1 MLLVIFVV
9 SSAPITPKQ
18 ARTAAL
24 NFMSR
29 TVPTV
34 TKSSSCQL
42 AYAEAGQQEGDTLF
56 YVFNVGGGFA
66 IVAADDA
73 VTPILGYSPNG
84 HFDPQNIPDNC
95 RAWLQGY
102 ADQIAYVRTQE
113 SARSV
118 SVEAEWNALLSTEES
133 SPALT
138 PKSGSSVAPLLT
150 TKWGYGLYY
159 NSLCPEDTTNYTGH
173 VWAGSAATAM
183 AQIINYWEYP
193 VHGYGTHSYY
203 HNYSYVYSYGEQ
215 SSDFANTT
223 YQYSLM
229 PDSLDGNSSS
239 AEVNAVATLIHDCG
253 VAVNMNYDP
262 NGSIAKDY
270 AVRAAFISHFGF
282 SAQMASKSWDVN
294 VGTDFYPN
302 WEEQEHYQ
310 DDEWANMLRAEL
322 DEARPV
328 YYASANGYGNGS
340 AFVCDGYDADTLFHF
355 NWGWNGYA
363 NGYFVIGHLTSS
375 DYYPGDNLGTP
386 MSGFSFNDHNSA
398 IFVRPGN
405 NISDTLILNVKGRT
419 TATVD
424 GTVHVGDIYAFND
437 SYDLDQHYDE
447 SITCRD
453 TLTLTPVTPGAQLFV
468 EANIDYI
475 SQLGISHQEAAV
487 YDGTSVSGTPMMN
500 LTWSDEGPVEPVISS
515 SSAITIVYK
524 GKPQRIG
531 FDLNVSEVT
540 CLPIV
545 WGFTCTDKTYSTA
558 EFEWHVY
565 QEEDYPNHLFNYQIE
580 YGLHGFAQGT
590 GTTIPATGTTAAIGG
605 LTAETDY
612 DAYLTYSCSGGGIRT
627 LGPVTFRTEK
637 LMDCIDERVPAGYGA
652 YICEECA
659 FQPSYA
665 TGWAQHIYTAEELSA
680 IGLVAGDAIISLS
693 VQYDQNFNADN
704 GRTRNIAIF
713 MGNTSVS
720 DFSNGIGWLPVTSMT
735 YVYTYK
741 PSVFKHILHY
751 SWEKFDFDNAF
762 VWDGSSNVVVAFA
775 ANGQVAPN
783 YFESVYLPNS
793 NKTLSY
799 HIGGTPDDNFNPMSF
814 PTSWNTSDQLP
825 LMKFCRNIS
834 SCMPPSH
841 LTYSLI
847 NRHTVKVDWLP
858 GYQETS
864 WNVEYGPAGF
874 EQGTGTTVAVSGT
887 PTLTVPQLA
896 SGNYDFY
903 VQADCGNGDVSDW
916 EYLSVSTADYEC
928 IQIGN
933 GTSTNSV
940 LPMGGYTSYGYVYTY
955 TQQLYTAAELSAQG
969 LSAGDHIQ
977 SLSFQYNG
985 TPQSKSS
992 ITVYLGNTTQANMA
1006 SGNTWIPVSDMQEVF
1021 SGTVDLENDWTTV
1034 LFDNLFEWDGTSN
1047 VVVAFL
1053 NNSGTENG
1061 TYQSYTYYNNT
1072 SMTLYRTAN
1081 AAINIENPGNVS
1093 DRLSSRNN
1101 IQFCKSNVC
1110 LLQRVLDVS
1119 MTEGDTCEFYGTT
1132 ISEPGVYR
1140 HRWAVSEECD
1150 SLVVLQITMRKI
1162 IFVTT
1167 TGAGSHDGTSWA
1179 NAMELQEAMNAAA
1192 SYTDRTPYLYVKK
1205 GTYTGNTSSPN
1216 SYEIKANVR
1225 AYGGFNGNEPTTYD
1239 LNNRTQANMDQT
1251 ILFGSNARRVLYQS
1265 ADFTETRA
1273 TVFDGFTIRGGT
1285 VNTAGEGGA
1294 AYIRKFCTLQN
1305 CKITANNA
1313 AISGSGSEVTRSGV
1327 AVYNNGGTLSNCEIY
1342 NNTVNLSGSGS
1353 DHEVFGV
1360 GVYNNDGVIE
1370 ECNIHH
1376 NTAVYDG
1383 AGNNWNVYGGGI
1395 YDYQKSVIRNT
1406 TVTMN
1411 SAAQGGG
1418 IFSENYGYNNQET
1431 YVTNCIISN
1440 NTSRGDGGGIY
1451 CKGGNGTAF
1460 FTQCLIGNNAA
1471 GNSGGGVYIYYTQP
1485 MFIAC
1490 DIVRNSA
1497 VTNGGGLYS
1506 YYENCTLQNSIVWG
1520 NKVGTTNNQMA
1531 TANSSYYHFTM
1542 ESSAVQGG
1550 YSGAITLEAEN
1561 TGSGIGY
1568 PNFTNPTAEAGV
1580 DASNTIGDW
1589 TLQTGSV
1596 CANMGDNAFV
1606 EELGTD
1612 LGGNAR
1618 IQQGRADI
1626 GAYESAHGMAFP
1638 LHPQAVSNILY
1649 VTTTGAGM
1657 QDGSSWTNAT
1667 SNLQY
1672 AMDVAMSCNPPAA
1685 VWVAGGTYTPGKSLV
1700 VQPKVAVYG
1709 GFEGNEPY
1717 TYDLLQ
1723 RDFTAHATIIDG
1735 DSAYRV
1741 LDKSCPF
1748 GGDSDSE
1755 NYPTT
1760 ILMPISGTTEVTA
1773 CQGVIYDDGGEF
1785 GWYSNYCNG
1794 TIILRSPNPNATITL
1809 TGTYNMENNYDKLF
1823 IYDGVGGALLG
1834 QYTGYSGSIYLTSST
1849 GVIVLN
1855 FTSDFSTNYD
1865 GFALNFSSSNCN
1877 ITDGS
1882 DQDNSLFRIGESLF
1896 DGFTFQNGYVSNT
1909 NDYAGAYLLANT
1921 DLLNCKFSH
1930 NHQRGVY
1937 AEDCRIDNCEFNNNK
1952 GYGLYCEG
1960 STDVSNSLAQF
1971 NKYGIYFS
1979 STGTLSGSTIQK
1991 NTYEGLRMYNGKAEG
2006 CVITENGSG
2015 SSYYGVYSNGSN
2027 VQIINTSITNNNSGG
2042 LYASG
2047 GLFVNVNIAD
2057 NGFANNSYWNQYAS
2071 GVYAENQARFVNC
2084 NIVRNNVTVAP
2095 PQTYSYAEALNNS
2108 HGGVY
2113 NNTTNNEYTNC
2124 IIWGNSKND
2133 TIADNISGDGT
2144 FSYCAIEGGHDGI
2157 ANITLEA
2164 NNDGEEDTASY
2175 VRFVNP
2181 TATAGITTQDSV
2193 DYRLDDG
2200 SACINMG
2207 NPNTTSLNLPTYDLG
2222 GSLRIKQNHIDIG
2235 AYEYGDV
2242 NLITLNDTICLGESF
2257 FYNDYFVYPES
2268 PGMFRDTFIYNQA
2281 GNDYIAYIN
2290 LMVNGTYNITV
2301 EETICEGDTFYF
2313 NGQPRTTTGFYTAYL
2328 QSSAGCDSTV
2338 TLHLIVNPILHNSF
2352 NKTACDSF
2360 TWNQTTYYTT
2370 GDYAQTFEAV
2380 TGCDSIVTMHLTVNH
2395 STASDDYLTLCRS
2408 ALPYYYHGMLIPTT
2422 APEYD
2427 TIPVTLATVHN
2438 CDSVVTL
2445 HLHIMDVITSEFSE
2459 TACDSYTWNDIT
2471 YTTGGDKVQTF
2482 TSAAGC
2488 DSVVTLHLTLNYSV
2502 TEFVEVTANDSYT
2515 WNDSVYTQCGNY
2527 TQLFTTVH
2535 GCDSVVT
2542 LHLTLV
2548 TNEYLTIC
2556 ENELPYHYTNGLID
2570 TLFEQGT
2577 PASSI
2582 INYPLSTTSGF
2593 DSIVVLH
2600 VTVIPTFTP
2609 EITVTG
2615 ALSPCVTSSATL
2627 TVNGSYSSYIWSTG
2641 ETSAALTVTE
2651 AGTYWVTATDA
2662 NGCHGVSEP
2671 VQLGLSELITETPSI
2686 CMVGVENNH
2695 NLVVWEELSDPDV
2708 VSYQIYRENDQANV
2722 FELLAVIPAGG
2733 PNAYED
2739 VTADPSVRAW
2749 RYKITAADSC
2759 GGETPMSAYHKTVHL
2774 TINQG
2779 IGNSWNLIWTP
2790 YEGFEFASYR
2800 LYRGTTNN
2808 NLQLI
2813 QTMPATLTS
2822 FTDNNPGSDVLFYQI
2837 EVVMAESCVQ
2847 HTRDVTYTGARSN
2860 IAYNGVPVYS
2870 DTTVSACES
2879 YDWNGQTLTESGT
2892 YTGDVIS
2899 ELGYLNTVTLHLT
2912 IHHPEHMTFVFER
2925 CGSFTPTWADGYS
2938 ETYTESGVY
2947 THSYE
2952 DANGCTE
2959 TDTLYLTI
2967 TDPPVVDFGG
2977 SIHIQQGETAHIY
2990 DHLGG
2995 NPNWYYFWNNG
3006 MEGPSIDV
3014 SPSVTTTYT
3023 VVVYTDG
3030 TFSCYTTA
3038 TVTVVVTTG
3047 VSDYEVEDLTLYPNP
3062 TSGKVV
3068 IDRENV
3074 LSVEVFDKT
3083 GRLLT
3088 VQRDVNEI
3096 DLGAFADG
3104 IYTLRIS
3111 LPEGVVIRKVIKSE

>member
-73 VTPILGYSPNG
+73 VKPILGYSPDG

-118 SVEAEWNALLSTEES
+118 SVEAEWNALLSEDAAS
-133 SPALT
+133 SALA
-138 PKSGSSVAPLLT
+138 PKSGTSVGPLLT
-150 TKWGYGLYY
+150 TKWDQGTYY
-159 NSLCPEDTTNYTGH
+159 NSLCPENTNHYSGH
-173 VWAGSAATAM
+173 VWAGCVATAM

-193 VHGYGTHSYY
+193 AHGYGTHSY
-203 HNYSYVYSYGEQ
+203 HLNNYGQQ
-215 SSDFANTT
+215 SADFANTT

-229 PDSLDGNSSS
+229 PDSLDWNTP
-239 AEVNAVATLIHDCG
+239 ANQVNAVATLMHDCG
-253 VAVNMNYDP
+253 VAVSMNYGA
-262 NGSIAKDY
+262 NESGAYHY
-270 AVRAAFISHFGF
+270 AARAAFINHFGYN
-282 SAQMASKSWDVN
+282 AQTAVRNYGYSTSS
-294 VGTDFYPN
+294 GYPQL
-302 WEEQEHYQ
+302 WEESVILE
-310 DDEWANMLRAEL
+310 DSVWKRLLKEEL
-322 DEARPV
+322 DAGRPV
-328 YYASANGYGNGS
+328 YYSGS
-340 AFVCDGYDADTLFHF
+340 QNLSGSVGHAFVCDGYDADSLFHF
-355 NWGWNGYA
+355 NWGWSGAY
-363 NGYFVIGHLTSS
+363 NGYFVVGNLTS
-375 DYYPGDNLGTP
+375 DDFYGGNYLTP
-386 MSGFSFNDHNSA
+386 ASGFSYNNNHQA

-405 NISDTLILNVKGRT
+405 GITDTLILNVEGRT

-424 GTVHVGDIYAFND
+424 GSVLVGDIYAFNAYNFGPNY
-437 SYDLDQHYDE
+437 SNTL
-447 SITCRD
+447 RD
-453 TLTLTPVTPGAQLFV
+453 TLTLTAATPGTQLFV
-468 EANIDYI
+468 EANIEHI

-487 YDGTSVSGTPMMN
+487 YDGTSASGTPLMN
-500 LTWSDEGPVEPVISS
+500 LTWSEEGPVEPVISS
-515 SSAITIVYK
+515 TGAITIVYN

-545 WGFTCTDKTYSTA
+545 WGFTCMDKTYSTA
-558 EFEWHVY
+558 EFEWHVF
-565 QEEDYPNHLFNYQIE
+565 QEEDYPNHVFNYQIE
-580 YGLHGFAQGT
+580 YGLHGFVQGT
-590 GTTIPATGTTAAIGG
+590 GTTIPATDTTSAIGG

-612 DAYLTYSCSGGGIRT
+612 DAYLTYTCSGGGTKT
-627 LGPVTFRTEK
+627 LGPVTFQTEK
-637 LMDCIDERVPAGYGA
+637 LMDCIDERVPAGYA
-652 YICEECA
+652 SAICEECA

-680 IGLVAGDAIISLS
+680 IGLVAGDAIVSLS
-693 VQYDQNFNADN
+693 VQYDQNFNATID
-704 GRTRNIAIF
+704 RTRNIAIF
-713 MGNTSVS
+713 MGNTAVS

-741 PSVFKHILHY
+741 PLVFNHILKY

-775 ANGQVAPN
+775 ANGQSASN
-783 YFESVYLPNS
+783 YFSSVYMYNS

-841 LTYSLI
+841 LTYTLI

-874 EQGTGTTVAVSGT
+874 EPGTGTTVVVNGT
-887 PTLTVPQLA
+887 PTLTIPQLA
-896 SGNYDFY
+896 SDNYDFY
-903 VQADCGNGDVSDW
+903 VQADCGNGDASEWVKITVP
-916 EYLSVSTADYEC
+916 L
-928 IQIGN
+928 
-933 GTSTNSV
+933 TNS
-940 LPMGGYTSYGYVYTY
+940 
-955 TQQLYTAAELSAQG
+955 
-969 LSAGDHIQ
+969 D
-977 SLSFQYNG
+977 
-985 TPQSKSS
+985 
-992 ITVYLGNTTQANMA
+992 
-1006 SGNTWIPVSDMQEVF
+1006 
-1021 SGTVDLENDWTTV
+1021 
-1034 LFDNLFEWDGTSN
+1034 
-1047 VVVAFL
+1047 
-1053 NNSGTENG
+1053 
-1061 TYQSYTYYNNT
+1061 
-1072 SMTLYRTAN
+1072 
-1081 AAINIENPGNVS
+1081 
-1093 DRLSSRNN
+1093 
-1101 IQFCKSNVC
+1101 VC
-1110 LLQRVLDVS
+1110 VLQRNIDIS
-1119 MTEGDTCEFYGTT
+1119 MTEGDTYDFYGTT
-1132 ISEPGVYR
+1132 ITEPGTYQ
-1140 HRWAVSEECD
+1140 HRWVVSEECD
-1150 SLVVLQITMRKI
+1150 SLVVLQVTMRKI

-1192 SYTDRTPYLYVKK
+1192 TYTDRTPYLYVKK
-1205 GTYTGNTSSPN
+1205 GTYLGNTSSSN
-1216 SYEIKANVR
+1216 SYVIKANVR

-1239 LNNRTQANMDQT
+1239 LNNRTQENMDQT

-1265 ADFTETRA
+1265 ADFTEARA
-1273 TVFDGFTIRGGT
+1273 TFFDGFTIRGGT
-1285 VNTAGEGGA
+1285 VNTVGEGGG

-1313 AISGSGSEVTRSGV
+1313 AITGSTSEIIRKGV

-1342 NNTVNLSGSGS
+1342 NNTINLSGSGTN
-1353 DHEVFGV
+1353 HQVLGV
-1360 GVYNNDGVIE
+1360 GVYNNNGLIE
-1370 ECNIHH
+1370 GCNIHN

-1383 AGNNWNVYGGGI
+1383 AGNNWDVFGGGI
-1395 YDYQKSVIRNT
+1395 YDYQKSLIRNC
-1406 TVTMN
+1406 TVTLN
-1411 SAAQGGG
+1411 SAAKGGG
-1418 IFSENYGYNNQET
+1418 IYSENYGYDNQET
-1431 YVTNCIISN
+1431 HVTNCVISN
-1440 NTSRGDGGGIY
+1440 NTSRGDGGGMY
-1451 CKGGNGTAF
+1451 CAGSYGNTIV
-1460 FTQCLIGNNAA
+1460 TQCLIGNNAA
-1471 GNSGGGVYIYYTQP
+1471 GATGGGVYVYYAHSI
-1485 MFIAC
+1485 FKAC

-1506 YYENCTLQNSIVWG
+1506 DYNCDCTLQNSIVWG
-1520 NKVGTTNNQMA
+1520 NKVGANDNQMA
-1531 TANSSYYHFTM
+1531 TIGNNNYFTI
-1542 ESSAVQGG
+1542 EGCAVQGG

-1649 VTTTGAGM
+1649 VTTTGAGT

-1667 SNLQY
+1667 PNLQY

-1717 TYDLLQ
+1717 TCDLSQ
-1723 RDFTAHATIIDG
+1723 RDFTANATIIDG

-1748 GGDSDSE
+1748 EGNSDSE
-1755 NYPTT
+1755 NNPSI
-1760 ILMPISGTTEVTA
+1760 ILMPVSGTIEVTA
-1773 CQGVIYDDGGEF
+1773 CQGVIYDDGGES
-1785 GWYSNYCNG
+1785 GYYSNYCNG

-1809 TGTYNMENNYDKLF
+1809 NGTYDIENNYDKLF
-1823 IYDGVGGALLG
+1823 IYDGVDGALLG

-1849 GVIVLN
+1849 GVVVLS
-1855 FTSDFSTNYD
+1855 FTSDFSTNRA
-1865 GFALNFSSSNCN
+1865 GFAINFSSSNCN
-1877 ITDGS
+1877 VTDPN
-1882 DQDNSLFRIGESLF
+1882 QDNSLFRTGESLF

-1991 NTYEGLRMYNGKAEG
+1991 NTYGGLRMYNGKAEG

-2057 NGFANNSYWNQYAS
+2057 NGFANDSYWNQYAS

-2164 NNDGEEDTASY
+2164 ENDGVDNTASY

-2181 TATAGITTQDSV
+2181 TATSGVTTQDSV
-2193 DYRLDDG
+2193 DYRLNDG

-2235 AYEYGDV
+2235 AYEFGDV
-2242 NLITLNDTICLGESF
+2242 NYLTVNDTICLGESF
-2257 FYNDYFVYPES
+2257 FYNDYFVFPET
-2268 PGMFRDTFIYNQA
+2268 PGLFRDTLIYNEA

-2290 LMVNGTYNITV
+2290 LMVNETYNINV
-2301 EETICEGDTFYF
+2301 EETICEGETFVF
-2313 NGQPRTTTGFYTAYL
+2313 DGQPRTTTGFYTAYL
-2328 QSSAGCDSTV
+2328 QSSFGCDSTV
-2338 TLHLIVNPILHNSF
+2338 TLHLIVNPIVHNSL

-2360 TWNQTTYYTT
+2360 AWNQTTYYTT
-2370 GDYAQTFEAV
+2370 GDYTQTFTAV
-2380 TGCDSIVTMHLTVNH
+2380 TGCDSIVTMHLSVNP
-2395 STASDDYLTLCRS
+2395 STASNDYLTLCRNT
-2408 ALPYYYHGMLIPTT
+2408 LPYNYHGMMIPTT
-2422 APEYD
+2422 ALEYD
-2427 TIPVTLATVHN
+2427 TIPVTLSTVHN

-2445 HLHIMDVITSEFSE
+2445 HLHIMDVVTSEFSE

-2482 TSAAGC
+2482 TAASGC
-2488 DSVVTLHLTLNYSV
+2488 DSVVTLHLTIYPS
-2502 TEFVEVTANDSYT
+2502 FSEVVNISACDSYS
-2515 WNDSVYTQCGNY
+2515 WNDSIYSTSGDYTQS
-2527 TQLFTTVH
+2527 FTTVH
-2535 GCDSVVT
+2535 GCDSIVT
-2542 LHLTLV
+2542 IHLTVNPSVTEQVETAVCDSLAWNDSIYFESGVYTQTLLTANGCDSTVTMNLTVNHSVSELV
-2548 TNEYLTIC
+2548 EVSIC
-2556 ENELPYHYTNGLID
+2556 ENELPYHYVNGQID

-2577 PASSI
+2577 PALSI
-2582 INYPLSTTSGF
+2582 INYQLSTQNGC
-2593 DSIVVLH
+2593 DSTIVLH
-2600 VTVIPTFTP
+2600 VTVVPAFTP

-2615 ALSPCVTSSATL
+2615 TLSPCVTSSATL
-2627 TVNGSYSSYIWSTG
+2627 TVNGSYSGYLWSND
-2641 ETSAALTVTE
+2641 ETTAIITVTTP
-2651 AGTYWVTATDA
+2651 GSYWVTATDT
-2662 NGCHGVSEP
+2662 NGCQGMSEP

-2708 VSYQIYRENDQANV
+2708 ASYQIYRENNQANV
-2722 FELLAVIPAGG
+2722 FESLAVVPAGG
-2733 PNAYED
+2733 SNAYED

-2749 RYKITAADSC
+2749 RYKITASDSC

-2790 YEGFEFASYR
+2790 YEGFEYSSYNI
-2800 LYRGTTNN
+2800 YRGTANN

-2837 EVVMAESCVQ
+2837 EAVMAESCVQ
-2847 HTRDVTYTGARSN
+2847 HTRDVTHTGVRSN
-2860 IAYNGVPVYS
+2860 IAYNGVAVYAEES
-2870 DTTVSACES
+2870 VTACES
-2879 YDWNGQTLTESGT
+2879 YDWNGQVLTENGNYVQT
-2892 YTGDVIS
+2892 LVS
-2899 ELGYLNTVTLHLT
+2899 ELGYDSVVTLHLT
-2912 IHHPEHMTFVFER
+2912 LLHPENMSFVREA
-2925 CGSFTPTWADGYS
+2925 CGSYTPTWADGYS
-2938 ETYTESGVY
+2938 QTYTESGVY

-2967 TDPPVVDFGG
+2967 TEPPVVDFGG

-2995 NPNWYYFWNNG
+2995 NPNWFYVWNNG
-3006 MEGPSIDV
+3006 MEGSSIEV

-3047 VSDYEVEDLTLYPNP
+3047 VSDYEVEELTLYPNP
-3062 TSGKVV
+3062 TSGKVF
-3068 IDRENV
+3068 IDHENV
-3074 LSVEVFDKT
+3074 LSVEVLDKT
-3083 GRLLT
+3083 GRLLAI
-3088 VQRDVNEI
+3088 QRNDNEV
-3096 DLGAFADG
+3096 DLSAFADG
-3104 IYTLRIS
+3104 VYTLRIE
-3111 LPEGVVIRKVIKSE
+3111 LPEGVVIRKVIKTR

>member
-18 ARTAAL
+18 ARTVAL

-34 TKSSSCQL
+34 TKNSSCQL
-42 AYAEAGQQEGDTLF
+42 AYAKAGQLESDTLF

-73 VTPILGYSPNG
+73 VKPILGYSPDG

-113 SARSV
+113 LVRAA
-118 SVEAEWNALLSTEES
+118 SVEAEWNALLSTEEP
-133 SPALT
+133 SPAST

-150 TKWGYGLYY
+150 TKWDQGTYY
-159 NSLCPEDTTNYTGH
+159 NSLCPEDANHYSGH
-173 VWAGSAATAM
+173 VWAGCVATAM

-193 VHGYGTHSYY
+193 AHGYGTHSYH
-203 HNYSYVYSYGEQ
+203 HNSYGQQ
-215 SSDFANTT
+215 SADFANTT

-229 PDSLDGNSSS
+229 PDSLDWNTP
-239 AEVNAVATLIHDCG
+239 ANQVNAVATLMHDCG
-253 VAVNMNYDP
+253 VAVNMDYGANESGS
-262 NGSIAKDY
+262 NGFA
-270 AVRAAFISHFGF
+270 ARAAFINHFGYN
-282 SAQMASKSWDVN
+282 AQMAIKSYAHSEDS
-294 VGTDFYPN
+294 GGMI
-302 WEEQEHYQ
+302 WESVAVIE
-310 DDEWANMLRAEL
+310 DSTWIRMLKEEL
-322 DEARPV
+322 DAGRPI
-328 YYASANGYGNGS
+328 YYSGERYLHGYSGNTGH
-340 AFVCDGYDADTLFHF
+340 AFVCDGYDADSLFHF
-355 NWGWNGYA
+355 NWGWSGAY
-363 NGYFVIGHLTSS
+363 NGYFVVGCLTSD
-375 DYYPGDNLGTP
+375 DYYPGDMFTP
-386 MSGFSFNDHNSA
+386 SSGFSFNNNHQA

-405 NISDTLILNVKGRT
+405 GIADTLILNMKGRT

-424 GTVHVGDIYAFND
+424 GSVLVGDIWAFNG
-437 SYDLDQHYDE
+437 YDFAPNYSNTL
-447 SITCRD
+447 RD
-453 TLTLTPVTPGAQLFV
+453 TLTLTATTPGAQLFV
-468 EANIDYI
+468 EANIEPHI
-475 SQLGISHQEAAV
+475 PGSSSQEAAV

-500 LTWSDEGPVEPVISS
+500 LTLSEEGPMEPEISS
-515 SSAITIVYK
+515 TGVITIVYD
-524 GKPQRIG
+524 GKPVRRG

-545 WGFTCTDKTYSTA
+545 WGFTCTDKTYGTA
-558 EFEWHVY
+558 DFEWDVFNA
-565 QEEDYPNHLFNYQIE
+565 EDYPNHVFNYQIE

-612 DAYLTYSCSGGGIRT
+612 DAYLTYTCSGGGTRT
-627 LGPVTFRTEK
+627 LGPVTFKTEK
-637 LMDCIDERVPAGYGA
+637 LMDCIDDIVPINHNWYSSN
-652 YICEECA
+652 EVA
-659 FQPSYA
+659 FQPGYA
-665 TGWAQHIYTAEELSA
+665 TSYAQHIYTAEELSG
-680 IGLVAGDAIISLS
+680 IGLEAGDAIVSLS
-693 VQYDQNFNADN
+693 VRWSSYYSWIAK
-704 GRTRNIAIF
+704 TRNIAIF
-713 MGNTSVS
+713 MGNTLDS
-720 DFSNGIGWLPVTSMT
+720 DFSNDIGWQPVTSMT
-735 YVYTYK
+735 YVFTYK
-741 PSVFKHILHY
+741 PLVFSNIQQY

-762 VWDGSSNVVVAFA
+762 VWDGSSNVVVTFV
-775 ANGQVAPN
+775 ANGQSFPN
-783 YFESVYLPNS
+783 DNFTCNYATNS
-793 NKTLSY
+793 KKTLTS
-799 HIGGTPDDNFNPMSF
+799 HISGDSEVNFDPMSA
-814 PTSWNTSDQLP
+814 PTSWNTSDYLP
-825 LMKFCRNIS
+825 LMKFCRNINI
-834 SCMPPSH
+834 CFPPSH

-874 EQGTGTTVAVSGT
+874 EPGTGTTVAVNGT

-1192 SYTDRTPYLYVKK
+1192 TYTDRTPYLYVKK
-1205 GTYTGNTSSPN
+1205 GTYLGNTSSSN
-1216 SYEIKANVR
+1216 SYVIKANVR
-1225 AYGGFNGNEPTTYD
+1225 AYGGFSGNEPTTFD
-1239 LNNRTQANMDQT
+1239 LNSRTQENMDQT

-1265 ADFTETRA
+1265 ADFTEARA

-1285 VNTAGEGGA
+1285 VNTVGEGGG
-1294 AYIRKFCTLQN
+1294 AYIRKFCTLHN

-1313 AISGSGSEVTRSGV
+1313 AISGSGSEITRSGV

-1353 DHEVFGV
+1353 GHNVYGV
-1360 GVYNNDGVIE
+1360 GVYNNNGLIDG
-1370 ECNIHH
+1370 CNIHH

-1440 NTSRGDGGGIY
+1440 NTSRGDGGGVY
-1451 CKGGNGTAF
+1451 CKGSNGTAF

-1580 DASNTIGDW
+1580 DASNTSGDW
-1589 TLQTGSV
+1589 TLQTGSI

-1649 VTTTGAGM
+1649 VTTTGAGT

-1672 AMDVAMSCNPPAA
+1672 AMDVAMGCNPPAA

-1717 TYDLLQ
+1717 TFDLSQ

-1930 NHQRGVY
+1930 NHQCGVY
-1937 AEDCRIDNCEFNNNK
+1937 AKDCRIDNCEFNNNK
-1952 GYGLYCEG
+1952 EYGLYCEG
-1960 STDVSNSLAQF
+1960 STNVSNSLAQF
-1971 NKYGIYFS
+1971 NRYGIYFS

-1991 NTYEGLRMYNGKAEG
+1991 NTYEGLRIYDGKVEG
-2006 CVITENGSG
+2006 CVVTENGSAG
-2015 SSYYGVYSNGSN
+2015 NSYGIYSNGAN
-2027 VQIINTSITNNNSGG
+2027 VQIINTSTTNNIGCGLYAYGGG
-2042 LYASG
+2042 LY
-2047 GLFVNVNIAD
+2047 VNVNIA
-2057 NGFANNSYWNQYAS
+2057 NNQRDRSGASSSIVCS
-2071 GVYAENQARFVNC
+2071 GVYARNNARFVNC
-2084 NIVRNNVTVAP
+2084 NIVNNSVTVES
-2095 PQTYSYAEALNNS
+2095 QTYNYAVALSNSY
-2108 HGGVY
+2108 GGVY

-2164 NNDGEEDTASY
+2164 ENDGVDNTASY

-2290 LMVNGTYNITV
+2290 LMVNETYTINI
-2301 EETICEGDTFYF
+2301 EENICEGETFLF
-2313 NGQPRTTTGFYTAYL
+2313 DGQPRTTTGFYTAYL
-2328 QSSAGCDSTV
+2328 QSSFGCDSTV

-2352 NKTACDSF
+2352 NQTACDSF

-2395 STASDDYLTLCRS
+2395 SIASDDYLTLCRN

-2445 HLHIMDVITSEFSE
+2445 HLHIVDVIATEFSE
-2459 TACDSYTWNDIT
+2459 TVCDSYTWNDIT

-2482 TSAAGC
+2482 TAASGC

-2837 EVVMAESCVQ
+2837 EVVMAENCVQ

-2860 IAYNGVPVYS
+2860 IAYNGVAVYAEES
-2870 DTTVSACES
+2870 VTACES
-2879 YDWNGQTLTESGT
+2879 YDWNGQVLTENGNYVQT
-2892 YTGDVIS
+2892 LVS
-2899 ELGYLNTVTLHLT
+2899 ELGYDSVVTLHLT
-2912 IHHPEHMTFVFER
+2912 LLHPEHMSFVREA
-2925 CGSFTPTWADGYS
+2925 CESYTPTWADGYS
-2938 ETYTESGVY
+2938 QTYTESGVY

-2959 TDTLYLTI
+2959 VDTLYLTI
-2967 TDPPVVDFGG
+2967 YEQPNIVINGNTQVTA
-2977 SIHIQQGETAHIY
+2977 GE
-2990 DHLGG
+2990 
-2995 NPNWYYFWNNG
+2995 
-3006 MEGPSIDV
+3006 
-3014 SPSVTTTYT
+3014 SVTLSVEYNEGYEYT
-3023 VVVYTDG
+3023 WSTGQTGNSIVVTP
-3030 TFSCYTTA
+3030 TA
-3038 TVTVVVTTG
+3038 TITVYSVTVTYGVCTATAMITVSITG
-3047 VSDYEVEDLTLYPNP
+3047 IDDYELQNLTLYPNP
-3062 TSGKVV
+3062 TSGKVF
-3068 IDRENV
+3068 IGHENV

-3088 VQRDVNEI
+3088 VLRNVNEI
-3096 DLGAFADG
+3096 DLSAFADG
-3104 IYTLRIS
+3104 LYTLRIA
-3111 LPEGVVIRKVIKSE
+3111 LPEGVVIRKVVKSE

>member
-1 MLLVIFVV
+1 MKKALLFCISMLMTALAV
-9 SSAPITPKQ
+9 AGPITPKQ

-42 AYAEAGQQEGDTLF
+42 AYAKAGQLESDTLF

-118 SVEAEWNALLSTEES
+118 SVEAEWNALLSEDAAS
-133 SPALT
+133 SALA
-138 PKSGSSVAPLLT
+138 PKSGTSVGPLLT
-150 TKWGYGLYY
+150 TKWDQGTYY
-159 NSLCPEDTTNYTGH
+159 NSLCPEDDNHYSGH
-173 VWAGSAATAM
+173 VWTGCVATAM

-193 VHGYGTHSYY
+193 LHGFGTHSYY
-203 HNYSYVYSYGEQ
+203 DNSSVYPYGMQ
-215 SSDFANTT
+215 SADFATTT

-229 PDSLDGNSSS
+229 PDSLDGNSSA
-239 AEVNAVATLIHDCG
+239 AEVNAVATLMRHCG
-253 VAVNMNYDP
+253 VAVNMDYGP
-262 NGSIAKDY
+262 NESGAHY
-270 AVRAAFISHFGF
+270 PAARAAFVSHFGYN
-282 SAQMASKSWDVN
+282 AQIVTRSF
-294 VGTDFYPN
+294 GTGDNLMTYETVVF
-302 WEEQEHYQ
+302 EE
-310 DDEWANMLRAEL
+310 DEWINMLKDEL
-322 DEARPV
+322 DAGRPIF
-328 YYASANGYGNGS
+328 YSGALNLSNSGPAH
-340 AFVCDGYDADTLFHF
+340 AFVCDGYDADTMFHF
-355 NWGWNGYA
+355 NWGWSGAYD
-363 NGYFVIGHLTSS
+363 GYFTVGHLIS
-375 DYYPGDNLGTP
+375 DDYSPGSLLSP
-386 MSGFSFNDHNSA
+386 ASGFNYNKRHVA
-398 IFVRPGN
+398 IFLHPGN
-405 NISDTLILNVKGRT
+405 NISDTLILNMKGRT
-419 TATVD
+419 TATVNNA
-424 GTVHVGDIYAFND
+424 THVGDIYAFND
-437 SYDLDQHYDE
+437 PYSFGPNY
-447 SITCRD
+447 SNTCRD
-453 TLTLTPVTPGAQLFV
+453 TLTLTPATPGLQLFV
-468 EANIDYI
+468 EVLNIDPYYG
-475 SQLGISHQEAAV
+475 GISHQEAFI
-487 YDGTSVSGTPMMN
+487 YDGTSASGTPLMS
-500 LTWSDEGPVEPVISS
+500 LTWSQDVPDDPVISS
-515 SSAITIVYK
+515 NGAITIVYN
-524 GKPQRIG
+524 GKLQHVG
-531 FDLNVSEVT
+531 FELLVSEVH

-545 WGFTCTDKTYSTA
+545 HGFKCANKTFSTA
-558 EFEWHVY
+558 DFEWDVY
-565 QEEDYPNHLFNYQIE
+565 QAEDYPNHNFNYQLE
-580 YGLHGFAQGT
+580 YGLHGFAQGM
-590 GTTIPATGTTAAIGG
+590 GTTLAATGTTASIGG
-605 LTAETDY
+605 LIAETEY
-612 DAYLTYSCSGGGIRT
+612 DAYLTYTCSNGGTKT
-627 LGPVTFRTEK
+627 LGPVTFQTEK
-637 LMDCIDERVPAGYGA
+637 LMDCIDERVPAGYA
-652 YICEECA
+652 SAICEECA

-680 IGLVAGDAIISLS
+680 IGLVAGDAIVSLS
-693 VQYDQNFNADN
+693 VQYDQNFNATID
-704 GRTRNIAIF
+704 RTRNIAIF
-713 MGNTSVS
+713 MGNTAVS

-741 PSVFKHILHY
+741 PLVFNHILKY

-775 ANGQVAPN
+775 ANGQSASN
-783 YFESVYLPNS
+783 YFSSVYMYNS

-799 HIGGTPDDNFNPMSF
+799 HIGGTPDDNFDPMSLPAF
-814 PTSWNTSDQLP
+814 WNTSDYLP
-825 LMKFCRNIS
+825 LMKFCRNINI
-834 SCMPPSH
+834 CMPPSH
-841 LTYSLI
+841 LTYTLI

-874 EQGTGTTVAVSGT
+874 EPGTGTTVAVNGT
-887 PTLTVPQLA
+887 PTLTIPQLA
-896 SGNYDFY
+896 SDNYDFY
-903 VQADCGNGDVSDW
+903 VQADCGNGDASEWVKIT
-916 EYLSVSTADYEC
+916 LPL
-928 IQIGN
+928 
-933 GTSTNSV
+933 TNS
-940 LPMGGYTSYGYVYTY
+940 
-955 TQQLYTAAELSAQG
+955 
-969 LSAGDHIQ
+969 D
-977 SLSFQYNG
+977 
-985 TPQSKSS
+985 
-992 ITVYLGNTTQANMA
+992 
-1006 SGNTWIPVSDMQEVF
+1006 
-1021 SGTVDLENDWTTV
+1021 
-1034 LFDNLFEWDGTSN
+1034 
-1047 VVVAFL
+1047 
-1053 NNSGTENG
+1053 
-1061 TYQSYTYYNNT
+1061 
-1072 SMTLYRTAN
+1072 
-1081 AAINIENPGNVS
+1081 
-1093 DRLSSRNN
+1093 
-1101 IQFCKSNVC
+1101 VC
-1110 LLQRVLDVS
+1110 VLQRNIDIS
-1119 MTEGDTCEFYGTT
+1119 MTEGDTYDFYGTT
-1132 ISEPGVYR
+1132 ITEPGTYQ
-1140 HRWAVSEECD
+1140 HRWVVSEECD
-1150 SLVVLQITMRKI
+1150 SLVVLQVTMRKI
-1162 IFVTT
+1162 IFVTP
-1167 TGAGSHDGTSWA
+1167 TGAGSHNGTSWA

-1192 SYTDRTPYLYVKK
+1192 TYTDRTPYLYVKK
-1205 GTYTGNTSSPN
+1205 GTYLGNTSSSN
-1216 SYEIKANVR
+1216 SYVIKANVR

-1239 LNNRTQANMDQT
+1239 LNSRTQENMDQT

-1285 VNTAGEGGA
+1285 VNTVGEGGG

-1313 AISGSGSEVTRSGV
+1313 AISGSTSEIIRKGV

-1342 NNTVNLSGSGS
+1342 NNTINLSGSGTN
-1353 DHEVFGV
+1353 HQVLGV
-1360 GVYNNDGVIE
+1360 GVYNNNGLIE
-1370 ECNIHH
+1370 GCNIHN

-1383 AGNNWNVYGGGI
+1383 AGNNWDVFGGGI
-1395 YDYQKSVIRNT
+1395 YDYQKSLIRNC
-1406 TVTMN
+1406 TVTLN
-1411 SAAQGGG
+1411 SAAKGGG
-1418 IFSENYGYNNQET
+1418 IYSENYGYDNQET
-1431 YVTNCIISN
+1431 HVTNCVISN
-1440 NTSRGDGGGIY
+1440 NTSRGDGGGMY
-1451 CKGGNGTAF
+1451 CAGSYGNTIV
-1460 FTQCLIGNNAA
+1460 TQCLIGNNAA
-1471 GNSGGGVYIYYTQP
+1471 GATGGGVYVYYAHSI
-1485 MFIAC
+1485 FKAC

-1506 YYENCTLQNSIVWG
+1506 DYNCDCTLQNSIVWG
-1520 NKVGTTNNQMA
+1520 NKVGANDNQMA
-1531 TANSSYYHFTM
+1531 TIGNNNYFTI
-1542 ESSAVQGG
+1542 EGCAVQGG

-1561 TGSGIGY
+1561 SGTGIGY
-1568 PNFTNPTAEAGV
+1568 PNFTNPTAQAGV

-1589 TLQTGSV
+1589 TLQAGSI
-1596 CANMGDNAFV
+1596 CANMGSNAFV
-1606 EELGTD
+1606 EDIATD

-1618 IQQGRADI
+1618 IQQGRADL
-1626 GAYESAHGMAFP
+1626 GAYESAYGMAFP

-1649 VTTTGAGM
+1649 VTTTGAGT

-1991 NTYEGLRMYNGKAEG
+1991 NTYGGLRMYNGKAEG

-2057 NGFANNSYWNQYAS
+2057 NGFANDSYWNQYAS

-2164 NNDGEEDTASY
+2164 ENDGVDNTASY

-2181 TATAGITTQDSV
+2181 TATAGVTTQDSV

-2222 GSLRIKQNHIDIG
+2222 GSLRIKQQRIDIG
-2235 AYEYGDV
+2235 AFEYGDI

-2257 FYNDYFVYPES
+2257 FYNDYFVYPET
-2268 PGMFRDTFIYNQA
+2268 PGMFRDTLIYNQD
-2281 GNDYIAYIN
+2281 GMDYIANLN
-2290 LMVNGTYNITV
+2290 LMVNETYNITV

-2328 QSSAGCDSTV
+2328 QSSFGCDSTV
-2338 TLHLIVNPILHNSF
+2338 TLHLIVNPILHNNFSQS
-2352 NKTACDSF
+2352 ACDSF

-2370 GDYAQTFEAV
+2370 GDYTQTFEAV
-2380 TGCDSIVTMHLTVNH
+2380 TGCDSIVTMHLTVNP
-2395 STASDDYLTLCRS
+2395 STASDDYLTLCRNT
-2408 ALPYYYHGMLIPTT
+2408 LPYNYHGLLIPTT
-2422 APEYD
+2422 VPEYD
-2427 TIPVTLATVHN
+2427 TIPVTLSTVHN

-2445 HLHIMDVITSEFSE
+2445 HLHIVDVIATEFSE

-2482 TSAAGC
+2482 TAASGC
-2488 DSVVTLHLTLNYSV
+2488 DSVVTLHLTIYPSFSEVVNISACDSYTWNDSVYSTSGDYTQSFTTVQGCDSTV
-2502 TEFVEVTANDSYT
+2502 TIHLTINPSMTEQVEITACDSYT
-2515 WNDSVYTQCGNY
+2515 WNDSVYTTSGDYVQ
-2527 TQLFTTVH
+2527 TLTTVN
-2535 GCDSVVT
+2535 GCDSIVT
-2542 LHLTLV
+2542 LHLTIHNSV
-2548 TNEYLTIC
+2548 VIDEYLTIC
-2556 ENELPYHYTNGLID
+2556 ENDLPYHYVNGQID
-2570 TLFEQGT
+2570 TIIDS
-2577 PASSI
+2577 ANSS
-2582 INYPLSTTSGF
+2582 LSIFHYQFSTILGC
-2593 DSIVVLH
+2593 DSTIALH
-2600 VTVIPTFTP
+2600 VTVIPAFTP

-2615 ALSPCVTSSATL
+2615 TLSPCVTSSATL
-2627 TVNGSYSSYIWSTG
+2627 AVNGSYSSYLWSNG
-2641 ETSAALTVTE
+2641 ETTLTTTVNE
-2651 AGTYWVTATDA
+2651 AGYYVVTVTDA
-2662 NGCHGVSEP
+2662 NGCQGISEP
-2671 VQLGLSELITETPSI
+2671 IQLGVSELITETPSI

-2708 VSYQIYRENDQANV
+2708 AGYQIYRENDMANV
-2722 FELLAVIPAGG
+2722 FEPLTVVPAGSS
-2733 PNAYED
+2733 NAYED
-2739 VTADPSVRAW
+2739 VTADPSVRAY
-2749 RYKITAADSC
+2749 RYKIAAMDSC

-2790 YEGFEFASYR
+2790 YEGFEFASYK
-2800 LYRGTTNN
+2800 LYRGTANN

-2813 QTMPATLTS
+2813 QTMPSTLTS
-2822 FTDNNPGSDVLFYQI
+2822 FTDNNPGDDVLFYQI
-2837 EVVMAESCVQ
+2837 EVVMAENCVQ

-2860 IAYNGVPVYS
+2860 IAYNGVAVYAEES
-2870 DTTVSACES
+2870 VTACES
-2879 YDWNGQTLTESGT
+2879 YDWNGQVLTENGNYVQT
-2892 YTGDVIS
+2892 LVS
-2899 ELGYLNTVTLHLT
+2899 ELGYDSVVTLHLT
-2912 IHHPEHMTFVFER
+2912 LLHPEHMSFVREA

-2938 ETYTESGVY
+2938 QTYTESGVY

-2959 TDTLYLTI
+2959 VDTLYLTI
-2967 TDPPVVDFGG
+2967 YEQPNIVINGNTQVTA
-2977 SIHIQQGETAHIY
+2977 GE
-2990 DHLGG
+2990 
-2995 NPNWYYFWNNG
+2995 
-3006 MEGPSIDV
+3006 
-3014 SPSVTTTYT
+3014 SVTLSVEYNEDYEYTWSTGQTGNSIVVTPTASITVYSVTVTYGVCT
-3023 VVVYTDG
+3023 
-3030 TFSCYTTA
+3030 TTA
-3038 TVTVVVTTG
+3038 MITVSITG
-3047 VSDYEVEDLTLYPNP
+3047 IDDYELQNLTLYPNP
-3062 TSGKVV
+3062 TNGKVF
-3068 IDRENV
+3068 IGHENV

-3088 VQRDVNEI
+3088 VLRNVNEI
-3096 DLGAFADG
+3096 DLSAFADG
-3104 IYTLRIS
+3104 LYTLRIA
-3111 LPEGVVIRKVIKSE
+3111 LPEGVVIRKVVKSE